1 MMLTNGLKLDNG
13 VSLFFLLYLSTWCFC
28 SYSPA
33 SAMVAYRYWLYF
45 YFCGLLKKE
54 FNGSWEE
61 VTDLED
67 GSYHV
72 GLVVR

>member
-33 SAMVAYRYWLYF
+33 SAMVAYRYWLY
-45 YFCGLLKKE
+45 LLFLCFAQK
-54 FNGSWEE
+54 G
-61 VTDLED
+61 V
-67 GSYHV
+67 
-72 GLVVR
+72 